1 MIVLISGGSGS
12 GKSTFASKFDAL
24 ILSTDDWY
32 RPRAEI
38 RERPD
43 GTLNFDE
50 PDAVDLGGCRDAV
63 LDLAAGRPAT
73 LPVYDMKQSERVATR
88 EVEPPK
94 SGILVVEGIF
104 ALCSPLREIGDLRIF
119 IDTPLH
125 LRVAR
130 RIERDVKRGRTPM
143 QSLHW
148 SILVEQAYE
157 TYIEP
162 TRQYAHV
169 VLGREGW

>member
-12 GKSTFASKFDAL
+12 GKSTFASKFDAAH
-24 ILSTDDWY
+24 LSTDDFY
-32 RPRAEI
+32 RPKAEI
-38 RERPD
+38 KPGAD
-43 GTLNFDE
+43 GSLNFDE
-50 PDAVDLGGCRDAV
+50 PAAVDLMACCLAID
-63 LDLAAGRPAT
+63 DLAGGRPT
-73 LPVYDMKQSERVATR
+73 EVPIYDMTLCERVGSR
-88 EVEPPK
+88 RIDPVE
-94 SGILVVEGIF
+94 SGIVVVEGIF
-104 ALCSPLREIGDLRIF
+104 ALCPPLCEMGDLRVF

-157 TYIEP
+157 EHVEP
-162 TRQYAHV
+162 TRKHAHV

>member
-12 GKSTFASKFDAL
+12 GKSTLAAKFYATL
-24 ILSTDDWY
+24 LSTDDFY
-32 RPRAEI
+32 VPKARVPR
-38 RERPD
+38 RPD
-43 GTLNFDE
+43 GSMNFDQ
-50 PDAVDLGGCRDAV
+50 PAAVDLAACRDAARK
-63 LDLAAGRPAT
+63 LAAGKPAEV
-73 LPVYDMKQSERVATR
+73 PIYDMKLC
-88 EVEPPK
+88 EPVGSRIVDPPRT
-94 SGILVVEGIF
+94 GILVVEGIF

-157 TYIEP
+157 EHVEP
-162 TRQYAHV
+162 TRQHAHV

>member
-12 GKSTFASKFDAL
+12 GKSTLASKFEASL
-24 ILSTDDWY
+24 LSTDDFY
-32 RPRAEI
+32 RPKADVPRRA
-38 RERPD
+38 D
-43 GTLNFDE
+43 GSLNFDVPE
-50 PDAVDLGGCRDAV
+50 AVDLAACRSAARR
-63 LDLAAGRPAT
+63 LAAGRSVRVPI
-73 LPVYDMKQSERVATR
+73 YDMKLCERVGEKRVAPARTR
-88 EVEPPK
+88 IV
-94 SGILVVEGIF
+94 VVEGLF
-104 ALCSPLREIGDLRIF
+104 ALCPPLCAIGDLRIF

-157 TYIEP
+157 KHVEP
-162 TRQYAHV
+162 TRQAAHV
-169 VLGREGW
+169 ILGREGW